1 MTRRFDRSRR
11 TAQPSPSSDSTARAR
26 HLDPATVYGQITFL
40 PTADLAATDAFYT
53 GLVGLPLVRDQGVC
67 RIYGTAPGAYLGF
80 CERGYAV
87 PEDHRVVLTLL
98 VEGVA
103 ASFERLRAGGVRA
116 RSQRSLRGPHGVR
129 ARSQRLPPR
138 TAALR
143 RAAAVGRYRV
153 FIANAVRLAA
163 EAQDSALA
171 SRAPSTVAVLMQGWG
186 GV

>member
-26 HLDPATVYGQITFL
+26 PLDPATIYGQITFL

-98 VEGVA
+98 VDDVA
-103 ASFERLRAGGVRA
+103 ASFERLRAAGAQVVSEPAHSA
-116 RSQRSLRGPHGVR
+116 RY
-129 ARSQRLPPR
+129 
-138 TAALR
+138 AALT
-143 RAAAVGRYRV
+143 A
-153 FIANAVRLAA
+153 FVRDPNGYLL
-163 EAQDSALA
+163 ELQRFDEPL
-171 SRAPSTVAVLMQGWG
+171 P
-186 GV
+186 